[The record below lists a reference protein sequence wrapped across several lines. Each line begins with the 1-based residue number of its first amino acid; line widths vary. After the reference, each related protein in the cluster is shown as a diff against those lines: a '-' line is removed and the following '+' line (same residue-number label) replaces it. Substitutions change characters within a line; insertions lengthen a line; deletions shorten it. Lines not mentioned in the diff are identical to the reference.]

1 LAELHNSFVCKSCNA
16 LLSLEKFHKKKV
28 GNKVIILCP
37 ICRSNKVVPV
47 LVAIRDYCESIC
59 AYIGNIRNIW
69 NLINKL
75 LNSCEYMTNII
86 LELDNNDIYIPQEII
101 ENLIDIE
108 AQADY
113 LISALLRIGKRSEF
127 LMDNTI
133 RFSKEIIDL
142 LEKLSEINAELKK
155 ACSLLVQ
162 AENLVKKMNK
172 IKQYIEKKRKIL
184 DLGIKLPNGRIERI
198 VDVIRLNKT
207 NLVLTNLS
215 LIIVSQKK
223 IIRASLNDVKVK
235 LGRFSS
241 IIIHAGKKKVKEKV
255 KNPEHLLGEMTKL
268 ISYARGIR
276 ITNIKELLEE
286 RQLIKLHNWKD
297 LRNNVL
303 RLSEKFQQM
312 MNFIR
317 EFLHSKSNTKEKETK
332 YSIPYR
338 ICS

>member
-1 LAELHNSFVCKSCNA
+1 MAELHNSFVCKNCKA

-28 GNKVIILCP
+28 GGKVIILCP
-37 ICRSNKVVPV
+37 ICHSNKVVPA
-47 LVAIRDYCESIC
+47 LVAIKDYCESIC
-59 AYIGNIRNIW
+59 AYVRNIRNIW
-69 NLINKL
+69 NLTNKL

-86 LELDNNDIYIPQEII
+86 LELDNNDIYIPEEII

-113 LISALLRIGKRSEF
+113 LISALLKIGKRSEF

-133 RFSKEIIDL
+133 RFCQKIIDL

-155 ACSLLVQ
+155 ACSLLMQV
-162 AENLVKKMNK
+162 ENLVKKMNK

-184 DLGIKLPNGRIERI
+184 DLGIKLPNGGIERI

-241 IIIHAGKKKVKEKV
+241 IIVYAGKKKVRGKV
-255 KNPEHLLGEMTKL
+255 KNPDHLLEEITKL
-268 ISYARGIR
+268 ISYAKGIR
-276 ITNIKELLEE
+276 IINIKELLEE

-312 MNFIR
+312 MNFVR
-317 EFLHSKSNTKEKETK
+317 DFLHSKSNTKEKEIK
-332 YSIPYR
+332 YSIPYK